1 MKMSVKEV
9 LQKIKWMLVPYLGV
23 LLICL
28 LLKIIYTRE
37 TIYFTVNGINS
48 PIGDFLA
55 PLFTDMGDGLFV
67 VALCLVFLL
76 FSYRKFLLLAS
87 SFILTSLLVQIVK
100 FIVAAPRPKLYF
112 KDNINV
118 SKIHFVKGV
127 YMLISNSFPSGHT
140 VTAFSGAVVFTY
152 LCKNNRWGIFF
163 LILAMLI
170 GYSRMYL
177 SEHFFEDVV
186 AGSVLGVIAT
196 VIWIYWLDNK
206 TFIHRPKWQKGLL
219 K

>member
-1 MKMSVKEV
+1 MKPNFGEV
-9 LQKIKWMLVPYLGV
+9 WQRVKWMAVPYLAV

-28 LLKIIYTRE
+28 VIKLIYTRD

-48 PIGDFLA
+48 PVGDYLA
-55 PLFTDMGDGLFV
+55 PLFTGMGNGLFV
-67 VALCLVFLL
+67 VALCLLILL

-100 FIVAAPRPKLYF
+100 FIVNAPRPKLYF
-112 KDNINV
+112 KDTI

-127 YMLISNSFPSGHT
+127 DMLITHSFPSGHT
-140 VTAFSGAVVFTY
+140 VTAFSGAVVLTY
-152 LCKNNRWGIFF
+152 LSKNNRWGIFF

-186 AGSVLGVIAT
+186 AGSVLGFTAT
-196 VIWIYWLDNK
+196 LIWVYWLDNK
-206 TFIHRPKWQKGLL
+206 TFIHRPKWQRGLL